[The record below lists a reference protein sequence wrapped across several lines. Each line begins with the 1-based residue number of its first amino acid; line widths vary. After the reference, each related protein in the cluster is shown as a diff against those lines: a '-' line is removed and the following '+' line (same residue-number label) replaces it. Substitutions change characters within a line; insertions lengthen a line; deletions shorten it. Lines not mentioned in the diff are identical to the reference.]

1 MSDKSKIEWTD
12 ATWNPIRGCTRVSEG
27 CRNCY
32 AEHVAARFSGP
43 GQPYEGLATRTGK
56 GPRWTGKVA
65 FIEKVLDQPLRWQKP
80 RRIFVNSM
88 SDLFHEDVT
97 GEQID
102 RIFAVM
108 ALAPHH
114 TFQILTKRPERMR
127 AYFCD
132 GRPEAVA
139 RGIMDMWIAGS
150 KPVRAVSATNDWP
163 VESIGDI
170 DFPDDI
176 TLQQWPLPNVW
187 LGVSVED
194 QATADERIPHLL
206 ETPAAIRFVSAEPLL
221 GPVNLTDIPWPS
233 DRPKFP
239 ETDDISDSRC
249 SLRMIEGTRLDWV
262 IVGGES
268 GPGARPM
275 HPDWARSLRDQ
286 CAAASVAFYFKQWG
300 EWATVYDRDRDD
312 PDWRRCG
319 EIKRAHP
326 RGRWLNIEGG
336 HGFHND
342 RVVYVDPVGKRRA
355 GRLLDGVT
363 HDAFPEVRH
372 G

>member
-1 MSDKSKIEWTD
+1 MADHSKIEWTD

-65 FIEKVLDQPLRWQKP
+65 FIEKALDQPLRWKKP

-97 GEQID
+97 DDQID

-127 AYFCD
+127 DYLGTRAGD
-132 GRPEAVA
+132 WWAHWPDAARKSGALLGDLPSVGRA
-139 RGIMDMWIAGS
+139 MS
-150 KPVRAVSATNDWP
+150 
-163 VESIGDI
+163 
-170 DFPDDI
+170 
-176 TLQQWPLPNVW
+176 WPLPNVW

-194 QATADERIPHLL
+194 QATADARIPHLL
-206 ETPAAIRFVSAEPLL
+206 ATPAAIRFVSAEPLL
-221 GPVNLTDIPWPS
+221 GPVDLTDIPWPS

-239 ETDDISDSRC
+239 ETDDISDGRC

-262 IVGGES
+262 IAGSES
-268 GPGARPM
+268 GPGARAC
-275 HPDWARSLRDQ
+275 DLSWVRLLRDR
-286 CAAASVAFYFKQWG
+286 CASAGVPFFWKQHV
-300 EWATVYDRDRDD
+300 E
-312 PDWRRCG
+312 
-319 EIKRAHP
+319 
-326 RGRWLNIEGG
+326 RGLKIGTPE
-336 HGFHND
+336 
-342 RVVYVDPVGKRRA
+342 
-355 GRLLDGVT
+355 LDGRKWT
-363 HDAFPEVRH
+363 EFPQITA
-372 G
+372 